1 MSEGCEKLCQMA
13 GAAVPSASR
22 RRKFPDSD
30 MAADSTP
37 WFEVFEAQ
45 TMVFWSESTRFPV
58 ASSSKTASFET
69 GVFLYFRFLDFFCEN
84 NVEIFRF

>member
-13 GAAVPSASR
+13 GAAVPSVAR

-30 MAADSTP
+30 MTADSMP

-45 TMVFWSESTRFPV
+45 RTVFWSESTRFPV
-58 ASSSKTASFET
+58 TSSSKMASFVT
-69 GVFLYFRFLDFFCEN
+69 GEFLYFRYLDF
-84 NVEIFRF
+84 

>member
-1 MSEGCEKLCQMA
+1 MSKGCEKLCQMA
-13 GAAVPSASR
+13 GEAVSWVPR

-45 TMVFWSESTRFPV
+45 MMVVRSESTRFPV
-58 ASSSKTASFET
+58 ASSSKTASFVT
-69 GVFLYFRFLDFFCEN
+69 GEFLYFRFLD
-84 NVEIFRF
+84 I